1 MAVND
6 FEVFA
11 TDPLANVMSQA
22 AYTALAARTLGF
34 QAGIAN
40 SSQLNKT
47 WRQSAFMASV
57 LAQYIANV
65 TGNDVLDD
73 GDAAGKLAL
82 LVNAITTGANI
93 KPARVVTVST
103 ALTIVPADY
112 AVGLA
117 RVAAPAAVAASLPAG
132 AANGQEFVLEDL
144 VRNFNAFPV
153 TVSPPGGDNII
164 GRATF
169 VCNLDGGSW
178 TFRKYVQGGSST
190 WSVKS

>member
-1 MAVND
+1 MAIND

-11 TDPLANVMSQA
+11 TDPLANVMTQA
-22 AYTALAARTLGF
+22 AFTALAARTLGF

-40 SSQLNKT
+40 SAQLNKV
-47 WRQSAFMASV
+47 WRQSSFMSSV
-57 LAQYIANV
+57 LAQYIANT

-73 GDAAGKLAL
+73 GDVAGKLTL
-82 LVNAITTGANI
+82 LVSAITIGANI

-103 ALTIVPADY
+103 PLVINTADY

-117 RVAAPAAVAASLPAG
+117 RVAAPAAVAASLPPG

-144 VRNFNAFPV
+144 VRNFNGFPV
-153 TVSPPGGDNII
+153 TVSPPAGDNII
-164 GRATF
+164 GRAQF
-169 VCNLDGGSW
+169 VCNIDGGSW

>member
-1 MAVND
+1 MAIND
-6 FEVFA
+6 FKVFA
-11 TDPLANVMSQA
+11 TDPLANVMTQA

-34 QAGIAN
+34 QSGIAN
-40 SSQLNKT
+40 SAQLNKT
-47 WRQSAFMASV
+47 WRQSAFMSAV
-57 LAQYIANV
+57 LAQYISNQ
-65 TGNDVLDD
+65 TGLDVLDD
-73 GDAAGKLAL
+73 GDFNGKLAL
-82 LVNAITTGANI
+82 LVNAITIGANI

-103 ALTIVPADY
+103 ALVIAPSDY

-117 RVAAPAAVAASLPAG
+117 RVAGPAATAASLPAT
-132 AANGQEFVLEDL
+132 AANGQEFVIEDL

-169 VCNLDGGSW
+169 VCNIDGGSW